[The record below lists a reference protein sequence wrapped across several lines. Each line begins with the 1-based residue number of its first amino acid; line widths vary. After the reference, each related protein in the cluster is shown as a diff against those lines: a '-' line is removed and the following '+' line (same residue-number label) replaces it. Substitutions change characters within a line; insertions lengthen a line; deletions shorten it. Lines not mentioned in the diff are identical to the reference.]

1 MSDLPTR
8 PDQQPSIV
16 RPVGTRRPR
25 RTRAADPRGGLRSGR
40 VLGGGIPRTVRP
52 QATSMRWIPTSDQLE
67 LLASLLDAGLPFV
80 EAMATLASMAGD
92 PRTRSAA
99 GHVRARLAAGVDVRT
114 VFAEAGLPSHV
125 RILIASGERTGG
137 LPTTLR
143 SAAALSS
150 KLAGLSAETRR
161 ALVYPALVLGIGIA
175 IMTVIA
181 IAVVPPLER
190 TFAELGGDLPR
201 ATRAVVAASRPLAS
215 PIVLMGVPG
224 LMAVII
230 ALRRWATSR
239 SSGPRLRLPGP
250 LMAMRGVLSASQ
262 RLSGALPD
270 RLPLVGP
277 LRHDLRL
284 TVASHVMA
292 TLLRGGTSF
301 DAALQHV
308 ADELSPSRTGELF
321 AAAAAAVRSGT
332 SPFSDEILGRVL
344 DPGEREMLCIGE
356 RNGLLVEQWG
366 RVAQRRDGALER
378 RLHGLGATLEP
389 LLIALVGFI
398 VGGAVFALY
407 LPTFRV
413 MDLL

>member
-1 MSDLPTR
+1 
-8 PDQQPSIV
+8 
-16 RPVGTRRPR
+16 
-25 RTRAADPRGGLRSGR
+25 
-40 VLGGGIPRTVRP
+40 
-52 QATSMRWIPTSDQLE
+52 
-67 LLASLLDAGLPFV
+67 
-80 EAMATLASMAGD
+80 
-92 PRTRSAA
+92 
-99 GHVRARLAAGVDVRT
+99 
-114 VFAEAGLPSHV
+114 
-125 RILIASGERTGG
+125 
-137 LPTTLR
+137 
-143 SAAALSS
+143 
-150 KLAGLSAETRR
+150 
-161 ALVYPALVLGIGIA
+161 
-175 IMTVIA
+175 
-181 IAVVPPLER
+181 
-190 TFAELGGDLPR
+190 
-201 ATRAVVAASRPLAS
+201 
-215 PIVLMGVPG
+215 
-224 LMAVII
+224 
-230 ALRRWATSR
+230 
-239 SSGPRLRLPGP
+239 
-250 LMAMRGVLSASQ
+250 
-262 RLSGALPD
+262 
-270 RLPLVGP
+270 
-277 LRHDLRL
+277 
-284 TVASHVMA
+284 MA